1 MFRRRPAGGAA
12 NYLAANLAAGG
23 ATGRAVGGASSL
35 GGGTALAR
43 ARNWLRLS
51 LVGSA
56 GILSA
61 LVMDLQNRG
70 DNSALFVVARSMVY
84 LAALIGVLAVPLWMV
99 IVGLMAVG
107 AGVVLYFKPG
117 GMRAAFAQGFGTL
130 AAVMTLVPGYG
141 GEAIGVPTEG
151 MDGAVPVIREGDV
164 TARDGTGGTE
174 SAGGDARPI
183 LASLAPPPAAL
194 PPAGEGRDTVPG
206 GGYTIRVRITF
217 PDGPPEPLA
226 LRIKQGRLKARLFNP
241 VTGRAYN
248 LFLSAGAPIIRE
260 GDRLLVTTT
269 VPSDAPEAT
278 LLLRVE
284 ADGYEIEVAEATC
297 DQGAN
302 EVWDVAMTPTSE
314 PLLFQRLKHS
324 YAF

>member
-1 MFRRRPAGGAA
+1 MFRRRPSGGASG
-12 NYLAANLAAGG
+12 YLAANLAAGG
-23 ATGRAVGGASSL
+23 AAGGASSL
-35 GGGTALAR
+35 GGGSTFAR

-99 IVGLMAVG
+99 IAGLMAVG

-164 TARDGTGGTE
+164 TARQGTGAT
-174 SAGGDARPI
+174 GDVRPI
-183 LASLAPPPAAL
+183 LASLAPPPAAT

-260 GDRLLVTTT
+260 DDRLLVTTT

-284 ADGYEIEVAEATC
+284 ADGYEIEVTEATC
-297 DQGAN
+297 QHGAN

>member
-1 MFRRRPAGGAA
+1 MFRRSTKGGAG
-12 NYLAANLAAGG
+12 YLAAGLGTAANAGG
-23 ATGRAVGGASSL
+23 L
-35 GGGTALAR
+35 PGGGLVAR
-43 ARNWLRLS
+43 AKNWTRLS

-56 GILSA
+56 GILAA

-70 DNSALFVVARSMVY
+70 DNSALFVVARSAVY
-84 LAALIGVLAVPLWMV
+84 LAALVGVLAVPLWMV

-107 AGVVLYFKPG
+107 AGVVLYFKPN

-141 GEAIGVPTEG
+141 GEAIGVPV
-151 MDGAVPVIREGDV
+151 DGQDAAPII
-164 TARDGTGGTE
+164 RDGDADAIAGGTVASR
-174 SAGGDARPI
+174 SAPRPI
-183 LASLAPPPAAL
+183 LASFVPVQADAAPPAQAGAAKG
-194 PPAGEGRDTVPG
+194 AAKDGTVPG
-206 GGYTIRVRITF
+206 GGYTVRIRLTF

-241 VTGRAYN
+241 VTGKAYN

-260 GDRLLVTTT
+260 GNRLLVTTT

-284 ADGYEIEVAEATC
+284 AEGYEITVAEETC
-297 DQGAN
+297 EQGAN
-302 EVWDVAMTPTSE
+302 AVWDVAMAPTTE

>member
-1 MFRRRPAGGAA
+1 MFRRGSRGSTAG
-12 NYLAANLAAGG
+12 YLAANLAASSGG
-23 ATGRAVGGASSL
+23 AAFAG
-35 GGGTALAR
+35 GGGTFSR
-43 ARNWLRLS
+43 AKNWLRLS

-70 DNSALFVVARSMVY
+70 DNSALFVVARSAVY
-84 LAALIGVLAVPLWMV
+84 LAALVGVLSMPLWAV
-99 IVGLMAVG
+99 IAGLMAVG
-107 AGVVLYFKPG
+107 AGVVLYFKPS

-141 GEAIGVPTEG
+141 GEAIGVPL
-151 MDGAVPVIREGDV
+151 DGQDAAPIIREGDADV
-164 TARDGTGGTE
+164 IAARAE
-174 SAGGDARPI
+174 ARPI
-183 LASLAPPPAAL
+183 LASIVPAQAQAQAEEAAPGAA
-194 PPAGEGRDTVPG
+194 TVAD
-206 GGYTIRVRITF
+206 GGYTIKVRLDF
-217 PDGPPEPLA
+217 PNGPPEPLA
-226 LRIKQGRLKARLFNP
+226 LRIKQGRLKARLYNP

-260 GDRLLVTTT
+260 DDRLLVTTT

-284 ADGYEIEVAEATC
+284 AEGYEIQVAEATC
-297 DQGAN
+297 EQGAN
-302 EVWDVAMTPTSE
+302 EIWDVAMIPTTE

>member
-1 MFRRRPAGGAA
+1 MFKRRGGSGAA
-12 NYLAANLAAGG
+12 GYLAANLAAGG
-23 ATGRAVGGASSL
+23 GDAARGSAGGI
-35 GGGTALAR
+35 GGGLLSR

-51 LVGSA
+51 LVGSV

-70 DNSALFVVARSMVY
+70 DNSALFVVARSAVY
-84 LAALIGVLAVPLWMV
+84 LAALIGVLAVPLWV
-99 IVGLMAVG
+99 VVVGLMGVG
-107 AGVVLYFKPG
+107 AAVVLYFKPSG
-117 GMRAAFAQGFGTL
+117 LRAAFAQGFGTL

-151 MDGAVPVIREGDV
+151 MEGAVPVIREGDADAIAGGV
-164 TARDGTGGTE
+164 TARADLP
-174 SAGGDARPI
+174 API
-183 LASLAPPPAAL
+183 LASFVQADEAPAPA
-194 PPAGEGRDTVPG
+194 PETVPETVPG
-206 GGYTIRVRITF
+206 GGYTIRVRLDF
-217 PDGPPEPLA
+217 PNGPPEPLA
-226 LRIKQGRLKARLFNP
+226 LRIKQGRLKARLYNP
-241 VTGRAYN
+241 VTGKAYN

-260 GDRLLVTTT
+260 EDRLLVTTT

-284 ADGYEIEVAEATC
+284 ADGYEIAVAEATC
-297 DQGAN
+297 QHGAN
-302 EVWDVAMTPTSE
+302 EIWDVAMVPTSE